1 MAKIQSINGFLQE
14 IENLGK
20 AQNLFFRGHSDDTY
34 ELVPGIYRKN
44 PPQNK
49 NLIEHE
55 EKIFREVISK
65 SPQQFVGKNTL
76 ETLALMQH
84 YGVPTRVLDVNES
97 ALVALYFACEVND
110 ERDGEVI
117 VFDIPDE
124 SVCHYN
130 SDKVTILSNL
140 AKVQKDFMFNF
151 GLVSVFRD
159 KQQEIEL
166 KKIEYDIED
175 LRGGL
180 FQEDISQ
187 FFLKNSEQISNKLAQ
202 DEFELDKF
210 EDNLEQLKK
219 SFEREEWKLEGK
231 DVKIFYNNYLST
243 LIDIYEIAVQKAR
256 MSVNQSY
263 FGKLLH
269 NIREDKSYFDS
280 IIDPYHLA
288 EVYAIRPKLD
298 NPRIVRQQGAF
309 LIFGIKETH
318 FVGFGD
324 YKPIAELNRDWIL
337 RGAPKDERI
346 IIDKDSKR
354 KIIKELETLGINK
367 STLFP
372 EVDKIADYVKAK
384 YLSL

>member
-1 MAKIQSINGFLQE
+1 MAKIYSINDFLQE
-14 IENLGK
+14 IENLGE
-20 AQNLFFRGHSDDTY
+20 AQNLFFRGHSDDGY

-55 EKIFREVISK
+55 DKIFREVISK

-84 YGVPTRVLDVNES
+84 YGVPTRVLDLTES

-110 ERDGEVI
+110 GRDGEVI
-117 VFDIPDE
+117 VFDIPDD

-140 AKVQKDFMFNF
+140 AKVQKDFTFNF
-151 GLVSVFRD
+151 GSVSVFRD
-159 KQQEIEL
+159 KQKELEL
-166 KKIEYDIED
+166 KRITYETDGFMGEP
-175 LRGGL
+175 
-180 FQEDISQ
+180 FQEEIHN
-187 FFLKNSEQISNKLAQ
+187 FFFKNSKLISDKLAK
-202 DEFELDKF
+202 EVFEKDKF
-210 EDNLEQLKK
+210 EESLDELKK
-219 SFEREEWKLEGK
+219 SFESENEALDAKK
-231 DVKIFYNNYLST
+231 SKIFHNTYLSS
-243 LIDIYEIAVQKAR
+243 LQDVYETAVKKAIA
-256 MSVNQSY
+256 SVNENY

-269 NIREDKSYFDS
+269 NVREDKSYFDS

-288 EVYAIRPKLD
+288 KVYAVRPKLD

-346 IIDKDSKR
+346 TIDKDSKR

-384 YLSL
+384 YLGL

>member
-14 IENLGK
+14 IENLGE
-20 AQNLFFRGHSDDTY
+20 AQNLFFRGHSDDSY
-34 ELVPGIYRKN
+34 ELVPGIYRNN

-55 EKIFREVISK
+55 DKIFREVISK

-84 YGVPTRVLDVNES
+84 YGVPTRVLDLTES

-159 KQQEIEL
+159 KQQEVEL

-180 FQEDISQ
+180 FQEDISE
-187 FFLKNSEQISNKLAQ
+187 FFLKNSEDISNRLAK
-202 DEFELDKF
+202 DEFELDNF
-210 EDNLEQLKK
+210 EQN
-219 SFEREEWKLEGK
+219 FEEFKNRFESDEWKLNAK
-231 DVKIFYNNYLST
+231 DFKIFHNSYLST
-243 LIDIYEIAVQKAR
+243 LIDIYEIAVQRAIA
-256 MSVNQSY
+256 SVNQSY

-288 EVYAIRPKLD
+288 EVYAVRPKLD

-324 YKPIAELNRDWIL
+324 YKPIAELDTEWIL
-337 RGAPKDERI
+337 RGSPKEERI
-346 IIDKDSKR
+346 IIDKDSKG
-354 KIIKELETLGINK
+354 KIINELKTLGFNK

-384 YLSL
+384 YLEM